1 MSGIST
7 HILDISRGKPAA
19 RVPVTLEWSDGDD
32 WRQIARQA
40 TDDGGRIKHLLPSN
54 VAMVGGIYRLTFH
67 TKEYFDRCGE
77 RVLYPV
83 VQVTITVTDT
93 VDHYHIPLLL
103 TANGY
108 STYRGS

>member
-19 RVPVTLEWSDGDD
+19 RVSVTLELSDGDD
-32 WRQIARQA
+32 WREIARQT
-40 TDDGGRIKHLLPSN
+40 TDDDGRIKHLLPSN
-54 VAMVGGIYRLTFH
+54 VAMVEGIYRLTFH
-67 TKEYFDRCGE
+67 TKEYFDGCGE
-77 RVLYPV
+77 VGLYPI
-83 VQVTITVTDT
+83 VQVTITVTYSAG
-93 VDHYHIPLLL
+93 HYHIPLLL